1 VTITYYI
8 IFYPNYT
15 PNDYLILSCDVLYNA
30 TPVPSPEPPTHDSRI
45 GIAEPKKKARRY
57 LDRTNSP
64 AGNNKAPKTLR
75 AATDVAKK
83 KADVEKKTI
92 DPMPWT

>member
-1 VTITYYI
+1 MAYTMLHQS
-8 IFYPNYT
+8 FHPN
-15 PNDYLILSCDVLYNA
+15 L
-30 TPVPSPEPPTHDSRI
+30 PPTTLAS
-45 GIAEPKKKARRY
+45 ASQNQKKARRY

-64 AGNNKAPKTLR
+64 AGNNKAPETLR